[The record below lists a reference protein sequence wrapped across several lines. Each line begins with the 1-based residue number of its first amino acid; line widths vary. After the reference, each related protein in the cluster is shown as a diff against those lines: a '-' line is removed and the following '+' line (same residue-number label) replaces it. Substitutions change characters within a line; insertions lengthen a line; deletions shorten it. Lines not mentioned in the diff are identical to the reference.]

1 MIGDGELWES
11 CKQLAKDLEISRVV
25 EFLGPR
31 SQVEVAAELRQVRA
45 FVQHSIRA
53 SGGDSEGTPVA
64 VLEAGAAGLPV
75 VATRHTGIQDVV
87 IEEQTGLL
95 VDERDVEGMAT
106 HMMQLAQ
113 DPGLAGRMG
122 NAARKRVAMEFSM
135 ETSIDRLWGIITNC
149 AGLSGNGHERTHG

>member
-11 CKQLAKDLEISRVV
+11 CKQLAENLEISRVV

-53 SGGDSEGTPVA
+53 SRRRLRGHAGCCVGSWRGWPSCGGDPA
-64 VLEAGAAGLPV
+64 H
-75 VATRHTGIQDVV
+75 RHSDVV
-87 IEEQTGLL
+87 IEEETGLL

-135 ETSIDRLWGIITNC
+135 ETSIERLWRIITNC